1 MEPQKEIQ
9 QLTKELEH
17 AGFLYYVKDA
27 PEMSD
32 YDYDHKLRRL
42 EELEAQYPE
51 YALPNSPTRRVGGA
65 ALSQFVKVRHEVPLE
80 SLQDVFPMTSC
91 GNLTSASEKMSRRL
105 RTVLSQKS
113 MGCRWHSSM

>member
-42 EELEAQYPE
+42 EELEQRLREDYDTA
-51 YALPNSPTRRVGGA
+51 NS
-65 ALSQFVKVRHEVPLE
+65 ALSVIRPQGG
-80 SLQDVFPMTSC
+80 Q
-91 GNLTSASEKMSRRL
+91 
-105 RTVLSQKS
+105 
-113 MGCRWHSSM
+113 

>member
-27 PEMSD
+27 PEMPD

-51 YALPNSPTRRVGGA
+51 YALPNSPTR
-65 ALSQFVKVRHEVPLE
+65 LSLIHI
-80 SLQDVFPMTSC
+80 
-91 GNLTSASEKMSRRL
+91 
-105 RTVLSQKS
+105 
-113 MGCRWHSSM
+113 

>member
-65 ALSQFVKVRHEVPLE
+65 AL
-80 SLQDVFPMTSC
+80 
-91 GNLTSASEKMSRRL
+91 RL
-105 RTVLSQKS
+105 RKGGAVTGERRKGRELRRAVGHRHLRPCFGNVVRE
-113 MGCRWHSSM
+113 MDDIAVV

>member
-32 YDYDHKLRRL
+32 YDYDHKLRQTRG
-42 EELEAQYPE
+42 AGGAVPGIC
-51 YALPNSPTRRVGGA
+51 ARRNSPTRRVGGA
-65 ALSQFVKVRHEVPLE
+65 GALR
-80 SLQDVFPMTSC
+80 SL
-91 GNLTSASEKMSRRL
+91 
-105 RTVLSQKS
+105 
-113 MGCRWHSSM
+113 